1 MKVRQLNFGI
11 QVDFS
16 NENKHKDYCYHY
28 SNCKQFKDQNIFES
42 VNYLPIHKTIR
53 WLLFLDKL
61 G

>member
-28 SNCKQFKDQNIFES
+28 SSSK
-42 VNYLPIHKTIR
+42 
-53 WLLFLDKL
+53 
-61 G
+61 